1 MRRRCYQKDRTCRL
15 PRVFSPIQG
24 RTPDT
29 VQLAEITPAPLRV
42 FLVEDDEHDRI
53 AVARTLLKSPGRF
66 EVRAVD
72 TGEEAAE
79 RLSADPAQ
87 ADVVVVDYNL
97 PGIDGLATFQVLQ
110 NLVGKAVLP
119 AFVMLTANESEEL
132 ASKAIRLGMYDFM
145 RKGHSDHYLKRL
157 PAVLISAHHRR
168 MRILGES

>member
-1 MRRRCYQKDRTCRL
+1 MSSRAQTLAQRRGIRL
-15 PRVFSPIQG
+15 RAGLP
-24 RTPDT
+24 
-29 VQLAEITPAPLRV
+29 
-42 FLVEDDEHDRI
+42 EDLPMVH
-53 AVARTLLKSPGRF
+53 
-66 EVRAVD
+66 
-72 TGEEAAE
+72 
-79 RLSADPAQ
+79 ADPLQIA
-87 ADVVVVDYNL
+87 
-97 PGIDGLATFQVLQ
+97 QVLQ